1 VWILSS
7 TRTCIPAALGALLA
21 AAPPAHAL
29 DLAIALG
36 TGHAPD
42 DGGWED
48 HRPVPFW
55 NLRLGELHGPT
66 THVDILGPKLTSN
79 LIAHPHLRL
88 GPMVELI
95 LRRGNVD
102 DDRVD
107 RLEEME
113 AVAMLGGLLGWYFVA
128 NRAGAMGVE
137 VQARADIAEG
147 HGYLVTPALKARG
160 SLGGGLSL
168 AAAVSGTLGIDA
180 RDAVRGSLGRLD
192 ADAGFKD
199 AGIDL
204 VLGLG
209 EGDGW
214 QAGLI
219 GRYRRLLEDAADSPI
234 AADEDDEDQLFAGL
248 LVGCR
253 F

>member
-1 VWILSS
+1 VWILPS
-7 TRTCIPAALGALLA
+7 THTCIPAAFGALLA

-29 DLAIALG
+29 DLTIALD

-42 DGGWED
+42 DGGSRD
-48 HRPVPFW
+48 YQPVPFW

-66 THVDILGPKLTSN
+66 TYVDTLGPKLTSN
-79 LIAHPHLRL
+79 LIAHLRL

-95 LRRGNVD
+95 PRRGNVD
-102 DDRVD
+102 NDRVD
-107 RLEEME
+107 RLEEVE
-113 AVAMLGGLLGWYFVA
+113 AAAMLGALLGWDFVA

-147 HGYLVTPALKARG
+147 HGYLVTPALKARR
-160 SLGGGLSL
+160 SLGGDLSL

-180 RDAVRGSLGRLD
+180 RDAVRGGLGRLD
-192 ADAGFKD
+192 ADVGFKD

-204 VLGLG
+204 VLGLDQ
-209 EGDGW
+209 GDGW

-219 GRYRRLLEDAADSPI
+219 GRYHRLLEDAVDSPI
-234 AADEDDEDQLFAGL
+234 AADKDNEDQLFAGL
-248 LVGCR
+248 LVGYR